1 MIRKIGAVAVIVAA
15 IAATPFV
22 VAWALASGNGR

>member
-1 MIRKIGAVAVIVAA
+1 MKKIGAVAVILAA
-15 IAATPFV
+15 IVATPFV